1 MLGETANIRANKC
14 PYFQIFIILDR
25 LPYYK
30 KETKRITKWESFT
43 LHNAEKYKILSNDNV
58 DMFFHTPNKTLVYV
72 IHIPDNEAL
81 LGATAQEYMDYYA
94 QCQAPIVLSSEQYG
108 TFRSSIII
116 NDYETFIDKVY
127 HCIMAM

>member
-1 MLGETANIRANKC
+1 M
-14 PYFQIFIILDR
+14 
-25 LPYYK
+25 
-30 KETKRITKWESFT
+30 
-43 LHNAEKYKILSNDNV
+43 HNAEKYKILSHDNV
-58 DMFFHTPNKTLVYV
+58 DMFFHTPHKTLLYV
-72 IHIPDNEAL
+72 IHIPDNNAL